1 MTKTTIAIWAV
12 LILAVLAA
20 AFFWLNRPRKLI
32 IDAALPLS
40 FPAQGFS
47 HDSFETL
54 LQSYVSADGRVDY
67 DRWHQSSSA
76 TQQLNSYL
84 AAVSQ
89 FSPNATP
96 ERFSQRNDELAYWMY
111 GYNAYVIKS
120 ILDHWPLESVTD
132 VKAPL
137 EAVKGLGFFYQQRFS
152 FGGEYMNLLD
162 VENKQIRKK
171 YQDPR
176 IHFFLNCASE
186 SCPVA
191 RPDLPIGEDL
201 DQLLAQA
208 TVDFINDPE
217 NVSIDHDNKLIQLST
232 IFKWYESDFVNHVRL
247 DGELVGNGLIA
258 YVSRYASDELAEGL
272 TQAGDYEVQFREY
285 DWGLNTT
292 D

>member
-1 MTKTTIAIWAV
+1 MTKTSIAIWV
-12 LILAVLAA
+12 ILFLAVLAA

-32 IDAALPLS
+32 IDAALPMS
-40 FPAQGFS
+40 FPTQGFS
-47 HDSFETL
+47 HDSFENL
-54 LQSYVSADGRVDY
+54 LRSYVSAEGRVDY
-67 DRWHQSSSA
+67 DRWQQSQTA
-76 TQQLNSYL
+76 TQQLDSYL

-89 FSPNATP
+89 FSPKATP
-96 ERFSQRNDELAYWMY
+96 ERFSKRNDELAYWMY
-111 GYNAYVIKS
+111 GYNAYVIKAV
-120 ILDHWPLESVTD
+120 LDHWPLESVTD

-152 FGGEYMNLLD
+152 FGGEFMSLLD
-162 VENKQIRKK
+162 VENKEIRKK

-191 RPDLPIGEDL
+191 RPDLPLGEDL

-208 TVDFINDPE
+208 AIDFINDPE
-217 NVSIDHDNKLIQLST
+217 NVAVDHDNKVVQLSA
-232 IFKWYESDFVNHVRL
+232 IFKWYKDDFINHVRL

-258 YVSRYASDELAEGL
+258 YVSRYASDDLAEGL
-272 TQAGDYEVQFREY
+272 AQAGNYEIQFREY

-292 D
+292 H